1 MSYTYAVLGAGMQ
14 GTACAYDMAKFG
26 DAKKVKIGDIDF
38 EKAKSSANRVNKLL
52 EKEIVFP
59 YKVSVDDENSVLEF
73 LQGVNSFLSAVPYQ
87 FNIKISEIAI
97 KAKSSMC
104 DLGGNTDIV
113 KEQLKLNSYAK
124 EANISIVPDCGLM
137 PGMGNTL
144 AVYGM
149 ELLDSCE
156 EVQIRCGGLPQNPK
170 PPLDYKLVFSIS
182 GLTNEY
188 FGKAYILRDYKVTEI
203 DTFTELEE
211 IEFDYIGKCEAFTTT
226 GGTSTCP
233 WTFEGK
239 IKTYEY
245 KTVRYPGHYS
255 KFKTMLDL
263 GLLDVEPVIIN
274 DVKVSPRDVFHKV
287 VAPKIDFPEDKDLVV
302 LRTTCKGLKDNRKTE
317 YTFEI
322 IDFFDDKTGF
332 TAMERTTAFPASIV
346 AIMIAQNKIEKGVI
360 SLEKAVSGKLFVK
373 ELLKRDIKLKET
385 IKRDLDSKLI

>member
-1 MSYTYAVLGAGMQ
+1 MSYTYAVLGSGMQ

-26 DAKKVKIGDIDF
+26 NAKEVRIGDINL
-38 EKAKSSANRVNKLL
+38 EKAKASADRVNKLL
-52 EKEIVFP
+52 GKEMVFP
-59 YKVSVDDENSVLEF
+59 YQLSINNENEVLNFLNGVD
-73 LQGVNSFLSAVPYQ
+73 SFLSAVPYQ
-87 FNIKISEIAI
+87 FNLKLSELAI
-97 KAKSSMC
+97 KAKASMC

-113 KEQLKLNSYAK
+113 RAQLELNSLAK
-124 EANISIVPDCGLM
+124 ESGISIVPDCGLM

-149 ELLDSCE
+149 ELLDICE

-170 PPLDYKLVFSIS
+170 PPLDYKLVFSIG

-188 FGKAYILRDYKVTEI
+188 FGKAYILRDSKVTEI
-203 DTFTELEE
+203 DTFTELED
-211 IEFDYIGKCEAFTTT
+211 IEFDYIGKCEAFTTS

-239 IKTYEY
+239 VKTYEY
-245 KTVRYPGHYS
+245 KTVRYKGHYD

-263 GLLDVEPVIIN
+263 GLLDIQPIN
-274 DVKVSPRDVFHKV
+274 INGNEISPRDVFHKV

-302 LRTTCKGLKDNRKTE
+302 LRTTCKGVKDNKNIE

-322 IDFFDDKTGF
+322 IDFYDDKTGF

-346 AIMIAQNKIEKGVI
+346 AIMIAQNNVKKGAI
-360 SLEKAVSGKLFVK
+360 SLENAVSGKLFVK
-373 ELLKRDIKLKET
+373 ELSKRDIKIKET
-385 IKRDLDSKLI
+385 IRRELY

>member
-1 MSYTYAVLGAGMQ
+1 MKYTYAVLGAGMQ

-26 DAKKVKIGDIDF
+26 NAKKIKIGDIDL
-38 EKAKSSANRVNKLL
+38 EKAKSSAIRVNNLL
-52 EKEIVFP
+52 GKDIIFP
-59 YKVSVDDENSVLEF
+59 YQVSVDNENDMLNFLED
-73 LQGVNSFLSAVPYQ
+73 VDCFLSAVPYK
-87 FNIKISEIAI
+87 FNLKLSKLAI
-97 KAKSSMC
+97 KSKSSMC

-113 KEQLKLNSYAK
+113 KEQLKLSSLAK
-124 EANISIVPDCGLM
+124 ESNITIIPDCGLM

-149 ELLDSCE
+149 ELLDVCE

-170 PPLDYKLVFSIS
+170 PPLDYKLVFNIE

-188 FGKAYILRDYKVTEI
+188 FGKAYILRDSKVTEI

-245 KTVRYPGHYS
+245 KTVRYKGHYD

-263 GLLDVEPVIIN
+263 GLLDTEPVIIN
-274 DVKVSPRDVFHKV
+274 GNKLSPRDIFHKV
-287 VAPKIDFPEDKDLVV
+287 VSPKIDFPEDKDLVV
-302 LRTTCKGLKDNRKTE
+302 LRTICKGIKDNKKVE

-322 IDFFDDKTGF
+322 IDFYDEKTGF
-332 TAMERTTAFPASIV
+332 TAMERTTAFPSSIV
-346 AIMIAQNKIEKGVI
+346 AIMIAEGKVPKGVV
-360 SLEKAVSGKLFVK
+360 SLEVAVSGKAFVD
-373 ELLKRDIKLKET
+373 ELLKRGIKVKEI
-385 IKRDLDSKLI
+385 IKKELN